1 MQAAT
6 QTPAQRQ
13 AALLGLTGEI
23 GRLRGMDGDVT
34 SAMEKLLKDARKA
47 GCPPDQMRRF
57 LQAGY
62 VPQRRALQFHAAAR
76 AADLRNGPE
85 LIGLGG
91 ARGGGKS
98 HMTFAQLL
106 LDDCQRA
113 PGIKAL
119 FLRKIGKAA
128 RESFEDLRL
137 RVLTGVPH
145 QYKRQEGTVEFPNG
159 SRVVLGHFKDERD
172 VDNYLGIEYDV
183 MVLEEATTLSWEK
196 FERLRGSLRSS
207 RPDWRPRLYATT
219 NPGGVGHAWFKR
231 LFVEPHRF
239 GREKVTRFVPATV
252 DDNVFVNPEY
262 RTYLDGLTGWLK
274 RAWRHGDW
282 DIAAGQFFTT
292 YRSDVHVVNAVTPMS
307 HWRYWMALDYGFT
320 HYTVAYLFAQ
330 DGDGQIYTLAEHAE
344 RRWLVERHVDAIRAM
359 LARFNLSVRDL
370 EVIVAGGDV
379 FAKDKDGRSV
389 AEDYEAYGINLEHA
403 NQDRINGAAHCL
415 RLLGDVDAGIRPQV
429 WISNSCGRLIETLPA
444 LEHDPHRPED
454 VLKVD
459 TDDNGLGGD
468 DAYDAW
474 RYGLMVRASDERV
487 WVY

>member
-1 MQAAT
+1 MQAMAISQQLPKTT
-6 QTPAQRQ
+6 QPAKKPGQ
-13 AALLGLTGEI
+13 A
-23 GRLRGMDGDVT
+23 
-34 SAMEKLLKDARKA
+34 SAMEKLLTQAWA
-47 GCPPDQMRRF
+47 TGCPPDQMRNF

-62 VPQRRALQFHAAAR
+62 IPQRRALYFHAAAR
-76 AADLRNGPE
+76 EADKRTGPE

-98 HMTFAQLL
+98 HMTFSQLL

-119 FLRKIGKAA
+119 FLRRIGKAA

-137 RVLTGVPH
+137 RVLKGVPH

-231 LFVEPHRF
+231 LFVEPYRT
-239 GREKVTRFVPATV
+239 GRETVTRFIPATV
-252 DDNVFVNPEY
+252 DDNAFVNPEY
-262 RTYLDGLTGWLK
+262 RSYLDGLTGWLK

-292 YRSDVHVVNAVTPMS
+292 YRSDVHVIPPVTPMR
-307 HWRYWMALDYGFT
+307 HWRFWASLDYGFT

-330 DGDGQIYTLAEHAE
+330 DGDGTIYTIAEHAE
-344 RRWLVERHVDAIRAM
+344 RRWLVERNAEAIKAM
-359 LARFNLSVRDL
+359 LARHALSPRNL
-370 EVIVAGGDV
+370 EVFVAGGDV
-379 FAKDKDGRSV
+379 FARDKDGRSV
-389 AEDYEAYGINLEHA
+389 AEEYAAHGIVLERA
-403 NQDRINGAAHCL
+403 NDDRINGAAQCL
-415 RLLGDVDAGIRPQV
+415 RLLGDVDAGIRPKILIV
-429 WISNSCGRLIETLPA
+429 DTCARLIECLPM

-454 VLKVD
+454 VLKID
-459 TDDNGLGGD
+459 TDDNGIGGD
-468 DAYDAW
+468 DPYDAW
-474 RYGLMVRASDERV
+474 RYGLMVRASDDRV

>member
-1 MQAAT
+1 MQSV
-6 QTPAQRQ
+6 TPAQRE
-13 AALLGLTGEI
+13 AALLGIPGVV
-23 GRLRGMDGDVT
+23 GPRLGGMDRGAA
-34 SAMEKLLKDARKA
+34 SAMEKLLSDAKAA

-119 FLRKIGKAA
+119 FLRRIGKAA

-183 MVLEEATTLSWEK
+183 MVLEEATTLTWEK
-196 FERLRGSLRSS
+196 FTRLRGSLRSS

-219 NPGGVGHAWFKR
+219 NPGGVGHAWFKK
-231 LFVEPHRF
+231 LFVEPHQF
-239 GREKVTRFVPATV
+239 GREFSTRFVPATV

-262 RTYLDGLTGWLK
+262 RRYLDGLTGWLK

-282 DIAAGQFFTT
+282 NIAAGQFFTT
-292 YRSDVHVVNAVTPMS
+292 YRADVHVIPPIETPR

-320 HYTVAYLFAQ
+320 HYTVVYLFAQ

-344 RRWLVERHVDAIRAM
+344 RRWLVERHVDAIRSM
-359 LARFNLSVRDL
+359 LARFNLTVRDL

-429 WISNSCGRLIETLPA
+429 WISNTCGRLIETLPA

-454 VLKVD
+454 VLKID